1 MADHHDQQLVQ
12 KRDVIQKNPLEA
24 PPEYSTELPDLSVL
38 RLGSPCAKSGFSGAG
53 NGNSHKR
60 QRPFS
65 INYQQP
71 VPKKLFVDDSTTTTA
86 YPLLRRCVP
95 NPFHLPSPAQPA
107 PESSPAQPP
116 PESSP
121 AVASG
126 VLSNASPKSARNPES
141 ATPCSAKGSVPPT
154 GSNALPPRPPPLR
167 RCCNSSEN
175 SSKKLKKIRK
185 YWIEM
190 KMLIKEFIGVD
201 QTEGGVVEEGKEEL
215 DINTDKNTPIFLRN
229 NRKSKLEKSEL
240 TSYGP
245 SFRSGEDLSK
255 EGFGLKMGGLRE
267 EENWI
272 GLRDKGIM
280 IVGTLTFEM
289 VKKMTG
295 ELCQCRLLLLLPRVS

>member
-24 PPEYSTELPDLSVL
+24 RPEYSTELPDLSVL

-53 NGNSHKR
+53 NGNSNKR

-71 VPKKLFVDDSTTTTA
+71 VPKKLFLDDSATTTA

-95 NPFHLPSPAQPA
+95 YPFHLP
-107 PESSPAQPP
+107 SPAQPP

-126 VLSNASPKSARNPES
+126 VSSNASPKSARNPES

-167 RCCNSSEN
+167 RCCNSPEN
-175 SSKKLKKIRK
+175 SSKKLKKIIQC
-185 YWIEM
+185 WTEM

-215 DINTDKNTPIFLRN
+215 DINTDKVCF
-229 NRKSKLEKSEL
+229 
-240 TSYGP
+240 
-245 SFRSGEDLSK
+245 
-255 EGFGLKMGGLRE
+255 
-267 EENWI
+267 
-272 GLRDKGIM
+272 
-280 IVGTLTFEM
+280 
-289 VKKMTG
+289 
-295 ELCQCRLLLLLPRVS
+295 